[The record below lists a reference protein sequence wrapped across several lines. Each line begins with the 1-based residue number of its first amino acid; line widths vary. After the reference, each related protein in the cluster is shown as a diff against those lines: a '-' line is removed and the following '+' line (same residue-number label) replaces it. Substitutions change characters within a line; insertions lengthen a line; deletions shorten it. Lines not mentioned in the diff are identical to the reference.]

1 MNNYLQFPFISFHS
15 SNSRSK
21 HNLASHY
28 HETKN
33 YYLRFKV
40 YAYLLRDKIL
50 FCGKKIQ
57 IVVKMLLCETSLSGV
72 EKERSKTNQKQAKL
86 VLRHN
91 MRYISLMRAEL
102 HKKMFNYIT
111 RQQWEKLE
119 PKLQGTILHSW
130 SAYLPFESSFLEMD
144 LLIPYEAE
152 ACHCL

>member
-1 MNNYLQFPFISFHS
+1 MGNERRWTYFIYKSFLLFHYNENKMNNYLQFPFISFHS

-102 HKKMFNYIT
+102 HKKCLIT
-111 RQQWEKLE
+111 
-119 PKLQGTILHSW
+119 LQDNN
-130 SAYLPFESSFLEMD
+130 ERN
-144 LLIPYEAE
+144 
-152 ACHCL
+152 